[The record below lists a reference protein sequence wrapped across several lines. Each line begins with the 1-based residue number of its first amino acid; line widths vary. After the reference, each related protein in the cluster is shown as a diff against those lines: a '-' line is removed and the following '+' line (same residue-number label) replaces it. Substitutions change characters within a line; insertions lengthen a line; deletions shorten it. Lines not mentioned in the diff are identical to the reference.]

1 MFIYSDD
8 NIAVNT
14 DHIRAL
20 YIDRL
25 ENPKARME
33 EDHDKMDV
41 FQLKAALGSRINV
54 ILSEARGIEN
64 RPKLEARMK
73 EITDRAD
80 HRKQYR

>member
-20 YIDRL
+20 YIDCL
-25 ENPKARME
+25 ENPKARTE

-54 ILSEARGIEN
+54 ILSEVRGTEN
-64 RPKLEARMK
+64 KPKLEARMK
-73 EITDRAD
+73 EISDKAA
-80 HRKQYR
+80 HR